1 MVLVAAAAAALIHV
15 LHVVLLGGV
24 RSSSPF
30 TVLVVPRKAMVDELP
45 RSSTFER
52 ISRMNLGVN

>member
-1 MVLVAAAAAALIHV
+1 MVLVAAAAALIHV

-30 TVLVVPRKAMVDELP
+30 TVLVVPRKAVVDDLP
-45 RSSTFER
+45 RSSTFEAFHE
-52 ISRMNLGVN
+52 